1 MPRSSGLARSKAVNI
16 PAMVGGV
23 ATLPARGRW
32 ARAVAAIAVIAATL
46 VGTLV
51 GTDDSFPFGPF
62 RMYSTSTNPN
72 RWVVVIRLEARTE
85 DGVWHRA
92 GLNPSSIGVNR
103 AEVEGQIN
111 DYRRHPERL
120 RNFVVAHTKLR
131 PDLPR
136 WTGARLV
143 EQRLLLRNRRYIGTT
158 ESVTAEWTAS

>member
-1 MPRSSGLARSKAVNI
+1 MVEGAAR
-16 PAMVGGV
+16 
-23 ATLPARGRW
+23 LPAR
-32 ARAVAAIAVIAATL
+32 ARLARVVATVAVLAATL

-62 RMYSTSTNPN
+62 RMYSTSTNPD
-72 RWVVVIRLEARTE
+72 RWVVVFRLEARTK

-111 DYRRHPERL
+111 DYREHPERL
-120 RNFVVAHTKLR
+120 RNFVLAHTELR

-136 WTGARLV
+136 WTGARLI

-158 ESVTAEWTAS
+158 EQVTAQWAAP